1 MQDKE
6 EQFRKRQKEKENAHH
21 EGKSCKKGNHFAQLC
36 TAERKKKTPLK
47 KVNEIQEE
55 EGLLEVYKSTG
66 TLLLAAVTYKGEKEQ
81 GTMVDIKADRN
92 KKVIQFKTGADVN
105 HMPIQ
110 TYKKC

>member
-1 MQDKE
+1 MHIMK
-6 EQFRKRQKEKENAHH
+6 
-21 EGKSCKKGNHFAQLC
+21 GKVAKKGIILPSYALL
-36 TAERKKKTPLK
+36 KGKKTPLK